1 MTRVSLNAV
10 NSAGRAR
17 QVLTILARRRPGLI
31 SGAPPAATV
40 GRRYRFVF
48 SAYGF
53 PVPSFREPG
62 TLPAGLVFR
71 QKGDGHATLSG
82 VPAEGSKGAHLISI
96 SVSNSLGEL
105 TVHYVL
111 KVVSK

>member
-1 MTRVSLNAV
+1 MLPLAEHLVAGARRG
-10 NSAGRAR
+10 SAGRA
-17 QVLTILARRRPGLI
+17 A
-31 SGAPPAATV
+31 S
-40 GRRYRFVF
+40 
-48 SAYGF
+48 
-53 PVPSFREPG
+53 
-62 TLPAGLVFR
+62 LPAGLVFR